1 MSSYNALVEKLKDY
15 PYQHRDINWL
25 SFNDRVLQEAAD
37 TSNPLYERLKFIA
50 IFSSNLD
57 EYFRVRVSQLRQ
69 LKRVDK
75 SLRKKLALRPSKF
88 VKQLLRK
95 VHDQQMLL
103 GEIFFEQIVPE
114 LASNKIVILKKDE
127 LKQQFKKEALSYF
140 DKNLKDIVQSQL
152 VEASKHSDIFL
163 ENQRLFLL
171 VTFEDESKYGIVNIP
186 SNEDQRF
193 VEIAQ
198 NDGKHYICFL
208 DDIIKLKLPHLFQEE
223 TLTGCYAVKLS
234 RDAELYLD
242 QELEGELADKIYES
256 LEQRTDGQPTRF
268 LYDEGMPKVVRK
280 NIRKSLGLGKIDMV
294 AGGAYHNFDD
304 FFGFPDPTNNPELH
318 APDLEVLEHSGLHG
332 NNYFDVIKE
341 KDQLVH
347 FPFMSFDYVQ
357 KFIDQS
363 STDDQVEEIK
373 ISLYRV
379 ADESDLT
386 DSLLTALKNGKKV
399 TVFVEAKAR
408 FDEENNIKWGRIFEE
423 HGAQVIYSYPRIK
436 VHSKVLL
443 VLRKEKNKTKRYAY
457 IGTGNFNAKTSKI
470 YCDHGLFTAN
480 KQITKDLSR
489 VFKVLEGKLIIPRA
503 KHLLISPF
511 TTRSTFEDL
520 IRKETD
526 SAKDGKPAS
535 ITAKMNQL
543 EDPGMIKLLYK
554 ASQAGVKIRLIVRGF
569 SSLIP
574 QLDQISDNIHMT
586 SIVDRYLEHG
596 RIYKFHNNGEPL
608 MFMGSADWMSRNL
621 DRRIEVLA
629 PIYDEDIF
637 QELDEI
643 LEVQLNDNIKARIH
657 TPQENNPF
665 VETDKDNPVRSQ
677 QVIYNYLKKKHNA

>member
-1 MSSYNALVEKLKDY
+1 MEKLKDY

-127 LKQQFKKEALSYF
+127 LKRQFKKEALSYF
-140 DKNLKDIVQSQL
+140 DKNLKDIVKSQL

-268 LYDEGMPKVVRK
+268 LYDEAMPKVVRK

-304 FFGFPDPTNNPELH
+304 FFSFPDPTNNPELH

-332 NNYFDVIKE
+332 KNYFDVIKE

-596 RIYKFHNNGEPL
+596 RIYKFHNDGEPL

-677 QVIYNYLKKKHNA
+677 QVIYNYLKNKHNA

>member
-1 MSSYNALVEKLKDY
+1 LEKLKDY

-25 SFNDRVLQEAAD
+25 SFNDRVLQEAGD
-37 TSNPLYERLKFIA
+37 KSNPLYERLKFIA

-88 VKQLLRK
+88 VKQLLVK
-95 VHDQQMLL
+95 VHEQQEWL
-103 GEIFFEQIVPE
+103 GDIFFDQIVPE
-114 LASNKIVILKKDE
+114 LAKNHIVL
-127 LKQQFKKEALSYF
+127 LSQ
-140 DKNLKDIVQSQL
+140 NRLLKDFEEEANTYFQNHLTKLVHAEL
-152 VEASKHSDIFL
+152 VEASKSSDIFL
-163 ENQRLFLL
+163 QNQHLYLL
-171 VTFEDESKYGIVNIP
+171 VTFEDQSHYGIVSIP
-186 SNEDQRF
+186 SQEHQRF
-193 VEIAQ
+193 IELTSK
-198 NDGKHYICFL
+198 GKDKFICFL
-208 DDIIKLKLPHLFQEE
+208 DDIIKLQLDKLFPKK
-223 TLTGCYAVKLS
+223 TIKNSYAIKLS

-242 QELEGELADKIYES
+242 QEIEGELADKIYKS

-268 LYDEGMPKVVRK
+268 LFDEAMPKDVHK

-294 AGGAYHNFDD
+294 VGGTYHNFDD
-304 FFGFPDPTNNPELH
+304 FFGFPEPTGNPDLH
-318 APDLEVLEHSGLHG
+318 APAMKVIEHSGLHG
-332 NNYFDVIKE
+332 KDYFDVIKE

-363 STDDQVEEIK
+363 STDDQVKEIK

-379 ADESDLT
+379 ADESALT

-423 HGAQVIYSYPRIK
+423 NGAKVIYSYPRIK

-443 VLRKEKNKTKRYAY
+443 VLRKEKNKTKKYAY

-489 VFKVLEGKLIIPRA
+489 VFKVLEGELIIPRA
-503 KHLLISPF
+503 SHLLISPF
-511 TTRSTFEDL
+511 TTRRTFETL
-520 IRKETD
+520 IRKEIEAAN
-526 SAKDGKPAS
+526 SGKEAS

-543 EDPGMIKLLYK
+543 EDPGIINLLYK
-554 ASQAGVKIRLIVRGF
+554 ASQAGVDIRLIVRGF

-574 QLDQISDNIHMT
+574 QLEGISENIYMT

-629 PIYDEDIF
+629 PIYDDEVF
-637 QELDEI
+637 KEMDEI
-643 LEVQLNDNIKARIH
+643 MEIQMADNTKARIH
-657 TPQENNPF
+657 TPQEDNPF
-665 VETDKDNPVRSQ
+665 VKQKKGEQSVRSQ
-677 QVIYNYLKKKHNA
+677 QVIYNYLKSKNKA

>member
-1 MSSYNALVEKLKDY
+1 MEKLKDY

-88 VKQLLRK
+88 VKQLLQK
-95 VHDQQMLL
+95 VHEQQQWL
-103 GEIFFEQIVPE
+103 GDIFFDQIVPD
-114 LASNKIVILKKDE
+114 LAKHNIILLKKDE
-127 LKQQFKKEALSYF
+127 LQDKFKKEALHYF
-140 DKNLKDIVQSQL
+140 EKNLKSLVHSEL

-163 ENQRLFLL
+163 ENQHIYLL
-171 VTFEDESKYGIVNIP
+171 VTFKDDSKYGIVKVP

-193 VEIAQ
+193 IEIAQ
-198 NDGKHYICFL
+198 EDGKFYICFL
-208 DDIIKLKLPHLFQEE
+208 DDIIKLKLPHLFEEE
-223 TLTGCYAVKLS
+223 TITGCYSVKLS

-256 LEQRTDGQPTRF
+256 LAQRTDGQPTRF
-268 LYDEGMPKVVRK
+268 LYDEAMPKEVRK

-318 APDLEVLEHSGLHG
+318 APEMKVIEHSGLHG
-332 NNYFDVIKE
+332 KNYFDVIKE

-443 VLRKEKNKTKRYAY
+443 VLRREKNKLKRYAY

-480 KQITKDLSR
+480 KQVTKDLSR

-511 TTRSTFEDL
+511 TTRRTFEDL
-520 IRKETD
+520 IRKEID
-526 SAKDGKPAS
+526 AAKAGKPAK

-543 EDPGMIKLLYK
+543 EDPGMINLLYK

-574 QLDQISDNIHMT
+574 QLDQISENIYMT

-629 PIYDEDIF
+629 PIYDDDIF
-637 QELDEI
+637 KELDEI
-643 LEVQLNDNIKARIH
+643 LEIQLNDNVKARIH
-657 TPQENNPF
+657 TPEEDNPF
-665 VETDKDNPVRSQ
+665 VETDENNIVRSQ
-677 QVIYNYLKKKHNA
+677 EEVYKYLKNKHQAQI